1 LLVDADL
8 RRPALDRIFN
18 FEGCIGLSDVLM
30 TGVDWREAVQY
41 IGIDNLKILLTGAP
55 PHNPTELLSTPRMKR
70 LIQTWKECF
79 DIIIFDSP
87 ITLSIPDVAI
97 LAPEMDR
104 VLLIH
109 SPSKTGKRQVAE
121 ANRRLK
127 NINANVSGVIFNN
140 VRYRELRHYY
150 AQEQVF
156 NSYYS
161 SHSTAEFSSMW
172 RKSRQRVLP
181 QYGENRDKE

>member
-1 LLVDADL
+1 
-8 RRPALDRIFN
+8 
-18 FEGCIGLSDVLM
+18 
-30 TGVDWREAVQY
+30 
-41 IGIDNLKILLTGAP
+41 
-55 PHNPTELLSTPRMKR
+55 MKK

-79 DIIIFDSP
+79 DIVIFDSP
-87 ITLSIPDVAI
+87 ITLSIPDVAV
-97 LAPEMDR
+97 LAPEMDQ

-127 NINANVSGVIFNN
+127 NIHANISGVIFNN
-140 VRYRELRHYY
+140 VRYRELKSYY

-161 SHSTAEFSSMW
+161 SHPAVEPGSIW

-181 QYGENRDKE
+181 QYGENLSKD